1 MKDRTFRL
9 PDLGEGLQEAELLD
23 WHVVAGD
30 RVVEGQ
36 PLASVETDKA
46 VVEVPSPR
54 PGTVARL
61 CAQPGEM
68 VAVGAPLVEYEGEGE
83 DAAAADAGT
92 VVGAVERGEAVVQ
105 ERPLGSGP
113 GTAGR
118 AAIRATPAVRALAKR
133 MGVDLGSVTPSGPEG
148 TITRADVERVA
159 QVYAE
164 TGPLEK
170 LSGPRRAMAVNMAR
184 AQAEVALA
192 TLMEDADIHAWPA
205 GTDPMLRLLR
215 ALVAGVAAE
224 PALNAWFDAEDMG
237 RRLVRKIDV
246 GVAVD
251 TPEGLFVPTLR
262 DVGNR
267 SPEDLRAG
275 LDQLIADVKARR
287 TPPEELRG
295 ATILLSN
302 FGPIGGRY
310 AAPMVVP
317 PAVAILGAGRARDE
331 VVAWQGKP
339 AVHRVLPL
347 SLTFDH
353 RVVTGGEAA
362 RFLEA
367 ARADLEQAG

>member
-1 MKDRTFRL
+1 MNERTFKL
-9 PDLGEGLQEAELLD
+9 PDLGEGLKEAELLE
-23 WHVVAGD
+23 WHVADGD

-46 VVEVPSPR
+46 VVEVPAPR
-54 PGTVARL
+54 AGTIARL
-61 CAQPGEM
+61 CAQAGTVLP
-68 VAVGAPLVEYEGEGE
+68 VGAPLVEYAE
-83 DAAAADAGT
+83 DGAGASADTGT
-92 VVGAVERGEAVVQ
+92 VVGEVARGETVVQ

-113 GTAGR
+113 APAGH

-133 MGVDLGSVTPSGPEG
+133 LRVDLGSVTPTGPED

-159 QVYAE
+159 RVYAE
-164 TGPLEK
+164 VGPLEK

-184 AQAEVALA
+184 AQAEVASA
-192 TLMEDADIHAWPA
+192 TVTEDADIHAWTP

-215 ALVAGVAAE
+215 AIVAGVQAE

-237 RRLVRKIDV
+237 LRRLRKIDV

-262 DVGNR
+262 DVGTR
-267 SPEDLRAG
+267 APEDLRAG
-275 LDQLIADVKARR
+275 LDRLIADVKARR
-287 TPPEELRG
+287 IPPEELRG

-310 AAPMVVP
+310 ASPMVVP
-317 PAVAILGAGRARDE
+317 PTVAILGAGRAREE
-331 VVAWQGKP
+331 VVAWQGQP

-367 ARADLEQAG
+367 VRGDLERAA